1 LTHNEQLSAIEAILF
16 VAGSGVEMESIAR
29 ALGITQLEMNSLA
42 EELLA
47 RNDDTRGL
55 EICRTDDL
63 LQMRTK
69 AQYSDCIRDALKPV
83 ARKTLSRSVL
93 ETLSIIAYKQP
104 ITRGEIEEIKGVSA
118 DYSIQTLLSRKLIE
132 SAGKKKTI
140 GRPTLYRTTSDFL
153 RHFGIE
159 DLSQLPPLPEDVDLS
174 DVTFE

>member
-1 LTHNEQLSAIEAILF
+1 MTHNEQLSAIEAILF

-69 AQYSDCIRDALKPV
+69 AQYSNCIRDALKPV

-93 ETLSIIAYKQP
+93 ETLSIIAYK
-104 ITRGEIEEIKGVSA
+104 RSKVR
-118 DYSIQTLLSRKLIE
+118 QTILKETCKELNVDTPPKL
-132 SAGKKKTI
+132 K
-140 GRPTLYRTTSDFL
+140 
-153 RHFGIE
+153 
-159 DLSQLPPLPEDVDLS
+159 
-174 DVTFE
+174 